1 MENKEAFDA
10 LIAKMSMEENTSS
23 EDILEAAS
31 YLNDCEMAQVY
42 ELVKDQFKKERP
54 G

>member
-1 MENKEAFDA
+1 MQNKEAFDA
-10 LIAKMSMEENTSS
+10 LIAKMSMEENPSR

-42 ELVKDQFKKERP
+42 ELVKDQLKKE
-54 G
+54 